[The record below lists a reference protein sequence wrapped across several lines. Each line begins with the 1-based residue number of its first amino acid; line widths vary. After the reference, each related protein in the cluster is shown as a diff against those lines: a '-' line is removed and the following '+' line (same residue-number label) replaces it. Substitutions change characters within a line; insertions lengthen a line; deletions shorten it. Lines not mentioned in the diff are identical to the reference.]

1 MSGIFGFKNL
11 NLEISKISEE
21 LLHNNKNDFNY
32 VEQENLVFCQCRI
45 KIGNTPVYKMDFN
58 GNLIAFNG
66 EIYNY
71 KDLYQEFFN
80 DTESASDV
88 EVLMKLL
95 DKYGLEILN
104 KLNGM
109 FSFAYYEKKSGS
121 TFLVNDRYGVKQL
134 FYYVNGGS
142 FAFSTE
148 DSILTR
154 MLNIPFS
161 FNDSYVQ
168 SLFVKDIFD
177 FENKL
182 INPNIHSVF
191 AGEYVEITKDN
202 EIKKYKYYHFD
213 DFDIKSL
220 NLNCKNEKEII
231 NYFEELLTDAI
242 RIRTATN
249 QPIAM
254 TLSGGID
261 SSLIYT
267 LAKEKLNLDV
277 NVFTYSNADE
287 GKDEFKIAKK
297 LVERYG
303 DKIIKIEYDK
313 KVFEENF
320 KKALVALNAPCCL
333 SDAEYYKVY
342 KTMNEMN
349 IPILLEGHGSD
360 EVLGGY
366 VELYFS
372 AFEQA
377 IMENKYSLALQ
388 ILGLCKKQFPFKE
401 LIKYLSEFCRVARK
415 KKKNIFTENLL
426 YLIIRTNLP
435 KILRYWDRMLVDN
448 SVELRTPFLDY
459 RVFEFLLK
467 LPTEYKINKIGSKA
481 ILREILKKY
490 KIDFVYKNK
499 IKRGFTTSEEE
510 ISKEQRDFFLKY
522 YDKNRF
528 NFDITNI
535 DNNIYKACCV
545 GFLEDYYNKK

>member
-202 EIKKYKYYHFD
+202 EIKKYKYYLFD
-213 DFDIKSL
+213 DFDR
-220 NLNCKNEKEII
+220 C
-231 NYFEELLTDAI
+231 Y
-242 RIRTATN
+242 
-249 QPIAM
+249 
-254 TLSGGID
+254 
-261 SSLIYT
+261 
-267 LAKEKLNLDV
+267 
-277 NVFTYSNADE
+277 
-287 GKDEFKIAKK
+287 
-297 LVERYG
+297 
-303 DKIIKIEYDK
+303 
-313 KVFEENF
+313 
-320 KKALVALNAPCCL
+320 
-333 SDAEYYKVY
+333 
-342 KTMNEMN
+342 
-349 IPILLEGHGSD
+349 
-360 EVLGGY
+360 
-366 VELYFS
+366 
-372 AFEQA
+372 
-377 IMENKYSLALQ
+377 
-388 ILGLCKKQFPFKE
+388 
-401 LIKYLSEFCRVARK
+401 
-415 KKKNIFTENLL
+415 
-426 YLIIRTNLP
+426 
-435 KILRYWDRMLVDN
+435 
-448 SVELRTPFLDY
+448 
-459 RVFEFLLK
+459 
-467 LPTEYKINKIGSKA
+467 
-481 ILREILKKY
+481 
-490 KIDFVYKNK
+490 
-499 IKRGFTTSEEE
+499 
-510 ISKEQRDFFLKY
+510 QR
-522 YDKNRF
+522 
-528 NFDITNI
+528 
-535 DNNIYKACCV
+535 
-545 GFLEDYYNKK
+545 

>member
-342 KTMNEMN
+342 KIMKETN

-366 VELYFS
+366 VNLYFC

-377 IMENKYSLALQ
+377 IMEKKYTLAFHILSL
-388 ILGLCKKQFPFKE
+388 CRTQFHPNELMKYIKE
-401 LIKYLSEFCRVARK
+401 FLFGSRK

-499 IKRGFTTSEEE
+499 IKRGFTTSEEQ
-510 ISKEQRDFFLKY
+510 ISKEQKDFFLQY
-522 YDKNRF
+522 YDKDKF
-528 NFDITNI
+528 NLDVTNI
-535 DNNIYKACCV
+535 DNNVYKACCV
-545 GFLEDYYNKK
+545 GFLEDYYKNK